1 MVGSVAVKFNNY
13 NAIARAL
20 VSTTM
25 LKKRLLGTFSTMP
38 RGIFR
43 LIFRHMYT
51 CIRVWM
57 VGSRYPVLRLRQ
69 IKQFLAQM
77 VDKFT
82 SLITD

>member
-57 VGSRYPVLRLRQ
+57 VGSSGGTRRPDGGQLVLGPRVRG
-69 IKQFLAQM
+69 
-77 VDKFT
+77 D
-82 SLITD
+82 SWS